1 VLLVGVLL
9 GVGALFAW
17 SRSGNGSAA
26 AAGGRDA
33 ASATGPVRIAV
44 LPFEN
49 LGDTADSYF
58 ADGVTDAVRGKLAGI
73 DGFAVIAR
81 ASSEGYRGAVKPPAQ
96 IADELGVHYLLTGT
110 VRWVKQPDGSS
121 RVQVSPELVEIGDGT
136 AHTRWGEPFNAPL
149 TDVFEMQQQI
159 AARVSG
165 ALDVALGASDQQNLA
180 ERPTADLEA
189 YNLYLKAEALIAA
202 TDPASLRQMASLL
215 EQAVARD
222 PSFGDAWAR
231 LAGVRS
237 VMAAMLTNPPPRA
250 AIREA
255 LDRAM
260 ALAPEAPATYRARV
274 SYLLN
279 VENDIPQA
287 LAAGEEAVRRHP
299 NDANLLRV
307 LGGIKVTGGDV
318 EGGIPLLQRVV
329 ALDPRNGV
337 AQRALGGAHM
347 LAGRFQEARTS
358 MLRALELMPGSLG
371 PAMSVVGTWLAEGDL
386 AGARRALNAVQPA
399 DGRAGLLAY
408 AATYGDYYWLL
419 DRAQQ
424 DTVMGLGLEWFDD
437 DAGGQALVFAQIL
450 HARGDTAGARR
461 QAAVAARELERSTA
475 TNPDPQLPALI
486 GFAMALQ
493 GRHADARRWLARAEA
508 AMPADADFETKA
520 YNLELAARASML
532 GRDHDAALTALEGWA
547 REMGARAPGRARV
560 HPEYSPLHGNP
571 RFERLAAPRRLS
583 PP

>member
-1 VLLVGVLL
+1 MLVLLVGVLL

-17 SRSGNGSAA
+17 SRSGNGGGA

-49 LGDTADSYF
+49 LGDTADGYF

-73 DGFAVIAR
+73 EGFAVIAR

-110 VRWVKQPDGSS
+110 VRWVKQPDGTS

-222 PSFGDAWAR
+222 PAFGDAWAR
-231 LAGVRS
+231 LAGIRAF
-237 VMAAMLTNPPPRA
+237 MAGTLTNPPPRK

-274 SYLLN
+274 SYSLN
-279 VENDIPQA
+279 VENDGAQA
-287 LAAGEEAVRRHP
+287 LAVGEEAVRRHP

-307 LGGIKVTGGDV
+307 LGGIKVTRGDL
-318 EGGIPLLQRVV
+318 EGAIPLLQRVV
-329 ALDPRNGV
+329 ALDPRNG
-337 AQRALGGAHM
+337 AALRSLGATHM
-347 LAGRFQEARTS
+347 LAGDANDAFTAEVARFVSRMATIPQRPPVA
-358 MLRALELMPGSLG
+358 
-371 PAMSVVGTWLAEGDL
+371 
-386 AGARRALNAVQPA
+386 AVQP
-399 DGRAGLLAY
+399 
-408 AATYGDYYWLL
+408 
-419 DRAQQ
+419 
-424 DTVMGLGLEWFDD
+424 
-437 DAGGQALVFAQIL
+437 
-450 HARGDTAGARR
+450 
-461 QAAVAARELERSTA
+461 
-475 TNPDPQLPALI
+475 
-486 GFAMALQ
+486 
-493 GRHADARRWLARAEA
+493 
-508 AMPADADFETKA
+508 
-520 YNLELAARASML
+520 
-532 GRDHDAALTALEGWA
+532 
-547 REMGARAPGRARV
+547 
-560 HPEYSPLHGNP
+560 
-571 RFERLAAPRRLS
+571 
-583 PP
+583 